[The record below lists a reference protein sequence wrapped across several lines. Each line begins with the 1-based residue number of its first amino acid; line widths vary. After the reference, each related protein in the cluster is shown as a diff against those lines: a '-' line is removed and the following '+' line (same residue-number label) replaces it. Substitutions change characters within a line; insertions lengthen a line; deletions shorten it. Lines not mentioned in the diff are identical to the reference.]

1 MNYKYNYVE
10 ILPRQKFGHMTQKM
24 FKDFVEQCLP
34 EHSNVANIDEID
46 LMYKGLMQ
54 RKEAEKTPL
63 IQVEETDKELISK
76 PALIDTDKVNDLSVN
91 EALSIGEQIH
101 KSEKDSR
108 VVSIRSFVFATLLQS
123 PITVKEKLDCL
134 YDIVDIGNKYVD
146 GIDLHDVWMIY
157 ETILSR
163 HLYYVPL
170 NELRTQIENIY
181 NGQVSGIIGAYW
193 TKKFVSEIK
202 SDMPKTDVTSLED
215 FLSQSGGQF
224 SVVDVTKEL

>member
-1 MNYKYNYVE
+1 M
-10 ILPRQKFGHMTQKM
+10 
-24 FKDFVEQCLP
+24 
-34 EHSNVANIDEID
+34 
-46 LMYKGLMQ
+46 
-54 RKEAEKTPL
+54 
-63 IQVEETDKELISK
+63 
-76 PALIDTDKVNDLSVN
+76 
-91 EALSIGEQIH
+91 
-101 KSEKDSR
+101 
-108 VVSIRSFVFATLLQS
+108 
-123 PITVKEKLDCL
+123 DCL